1 MAASGTEHFADE
13 SSTTNG
19 ANIREMQRNENSRES
34 ISRSLNWPG
43 SLLRLFCFKGRL
55 ALQKG
60 RLQRPHLKTTTRA
73 TWASAKATLDRRDHG
88 NNL

>member
-34 ISRSLNWPG
+34 ISRSLN
-43 SLLRLFCFKGRL
+43 
-55 ALQKG
+55 
-60 RLQRPHLKTTTRA
+60 
-73 TWASAKATLDRRDHG
+73 
-88 NNL
+88 